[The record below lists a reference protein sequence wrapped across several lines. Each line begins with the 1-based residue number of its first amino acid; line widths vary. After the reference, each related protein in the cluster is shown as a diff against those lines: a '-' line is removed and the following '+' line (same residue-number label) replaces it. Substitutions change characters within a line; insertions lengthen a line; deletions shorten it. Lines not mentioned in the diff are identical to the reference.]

1 MIQEVKKSL
10 KFLETKEKKQLVN
23 LSITKFLSG
32 LMDLIGVASIIPFL
46 AVISNQQILDSNLYL
61 INFKEFLN
69 IDNNQTIIILALVSF
84 LVLVLNYLIRWF
96 DIWYDAYVSHNIW
109 LNLSKRLFNQ
119 YLVEPYSFYL
129 ENSTNNLLEKV
140 QVKINYIVIG
150 IIHPFFQIC
159 GKFFS
164 SALLFSIL
172 LIVEPFITSSITL
185 IILIFYF
192 FVFLFLKNKMSNYGK
207 QQADASTKSF
217 KIVDQ
222 AFKSIKDI
230 KLNNSYN
237 FYIKNFF
244 DISGTLA
251 NVSVKKIFFISSPK
265 IIIELMTYLL
275 AFGIIIYSMLVDYSS
290 LSEIILLI
298 GIYTITL
305 HRILPNAQVIFQEIG
320 NYKYYKPSFDEI
332 FRDLGKNKPNNI
344 NIKKSIDGKFNFNKE
359 LNLKNINYAYPN
371 NKNKV
376 LITKDVLIKKGE
388 YTGIT
393 GSSGSGKSTF
403 INLITALLNPKSGK
417 VLIDGIEINSSNMK
431 KLQSLIAYVPQF
443 PFIADDTIL
452 NNIAYGMDQNEINLK
467 RAKEAAKI
475 SKLSEFIE
483 NKLPLNYQTKV
494 GEDGIRL
501 SGGQKQRL
509 SIARAIYADKDIL
522 IMDESTSSLDT
533 VTERQIIDSILK
545 FKSNKTIIFVTHRVH
560 SLENCDKIL
569 ILKEGM
575 IESEGTYQYLKN
587 NSNTF
592 KKLLNKKEIS

>member
-61 INFKEFLN
+61 INLKEFLN

-244 DISGTLA
+244 NISGTLA

-332 FRDLGKNKPNNI
+332 FKDLGKNKPNNI
-344 NIKKSIDGKFNFNKE
+344 NIKKSIDGKFNFNKK